1 LHLEVYDALLEEGFT
16 VSRVEV
22 GEDTW
27 LSGKQLD
34 EVDLPSEGVLV
45 PSIERPDGSRVG
57 APRGRY
63 TVHAGDALVPYGK
76 REKLTEL
83 KTRQSGRPGDA
94 AHERKQDHPV
104 RELLFNVVKHADA
117 DRATLR
123 AWKRE
128 GGACRVAVHD
138 DGTGFDVDEA
148 MARPAEGAASTRTG
162 LGLRETRERL
172 RLLGGELGMTSSA
185 ERGTTAEI
193 SLPERA
199 ESPTPAAA

>member
-1 LHLEVYDALLEEGFT
+1 LEEGFT

-45 PSIERPDGSRVG
+45 LGIERPDGSRVG
-57 APRGRY
+57 A
-63 TVHAGDALVPYGK
+63 
-76 REKLTEL
+76 REELTQL
-83 KTRQSGRPGDA
+83 KTRQSGRAGDA

-104 RELLFNVVKHADA
+104 RELLVNVVKHADA
-117 DRATLR
+117 DRATPR
-123 AWKRE
+123 AWERE
-128 GGACRVAVHD
+128 DGACRVAVHD

>member
-1 LHLEVYDALLEEGFT
+1 M
-16 VSRVEV
+16 SRVEV

-27 LSGKQLD
+27 LSRKQLD

-76 REKLTEL
+76 REELTEL

-94 AHERKQDHPV
+94 
-104 RELLFNVVKHADA
+104 

-123 AWKRE
+123 AWE
-128 GGACRVAVHD
+128 SEDGACRVAVHD
-138 DGTGFDVDEA
+138 DGTGFDVDVA

-172 RLLGGELGMTSSA
+172 RLLGGESG
-185 ERGTTAEI
+185 
-193 SLPERA
+193 
-199 ESPTPAAA
+199 